1 MADGYI
7 RYKIES
13 GGGIDPDTGFNIPVT
28 VEWSE
33 RIDCTFLPNH
43 NTQVGYYDGGSFTNS
58 QYTIHIEQQELPS
71 FDAIRLF
78 DSQGLQLGTN
88 SVVSD
93 REFAVNT
100 PLEYLE
106 LVHRIRI
113 IV

>member
-1 MADGYI
+1 MANGYI
-7 RYKIES
+7 RYKIET
-13 GGGIDPDTGFNIPVT
+13 GGGIDPDTGFNNPVK
-28 VEWSE
+28 VDWSE
-33 RIDCTFLPNH
+33 RIDCTFQPNH
-43 NTQVGYYDGGSFTNS
+43 SSAVGYYGDGSFINS

-78 DSQGLQLGTN
+78 DSRGFQLGSN
-88 SVVSD
+88 PIVEN

-100 PLEYLE
+100 ALEYLE